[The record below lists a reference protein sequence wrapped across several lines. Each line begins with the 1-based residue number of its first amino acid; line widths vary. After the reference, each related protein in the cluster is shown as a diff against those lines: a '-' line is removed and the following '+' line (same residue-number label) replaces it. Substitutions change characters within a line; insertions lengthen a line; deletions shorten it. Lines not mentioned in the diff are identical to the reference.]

1 MSSSVAE
8 LLERSRTLRDMS
20 LVLRDC
26 VKLES
31 ERAKEIFAVAKEQ
44 IEFIRRYLLE
54 FPPPH
59 KPSVKP

>member
-1 MSSSVAE
+1 
-8 LLERSRTLRDMS
+8 LERSRTLRDMS